1 MRVFSGY
8 SCKKQQSKLKGV
20 SDFKKSKLP
29 DVLEFVCY
37 YLIRCFSS
45 RTGGTDAMGKQFLDL
60 LWSILTYKTV
70 DFGSILWDD
79 LLSYV
84 GRNQPRQGLTDV
96 TSARFWSLCIKD
108 LHSTTNISLGA
119 YINFFVC
126 RKHKR
131 YSLPKDQT
139 IFGPIRQLPLHILTK
154 VGLITKLVSGLM
166 EATNDVPPYRS
177 IPPSPS

>member
-1 MRVFSGY
+1 MSY
-8 SCKKQQSKLKGV
+8 QSKLKEV
-20 SDFKKSKLP
+20 FDFKKVKTSRC
-29 DVLEFVCY
+29 VA
-37 YLIRCFSS
+37 IRVSLSYSMPF
-45 RTGGTDAMGKQFLDL
+45 RKNRQHRHHGKAILDL
-60 LWSILTYKTV
+60 LWSIFTGEPV